1 MSVET
6 PIQCNHAPAI
16 PQGVFLGGNDMTYEE
31 FKTAYTAA
39 FNRAMSYKP
48 SEVGSRVY
56 MNQMADL
63 ADAYPEFAD
72 RVENENISA

>member
-1 MSVET
+1 
-6 PIQCNHAPAI
+6 
-16 PQGVFLGGNDMTYEE
+16 
-31 FKTAYTAA
+31 
-39 FNRAMSYKP
+39 
-48 SEVGSRVY
+48 VY